1 MSLFLSSCFSF
12 QTKADLVLVK
22 FYYNAAVPPLLKTY
36 RKHAGKRLWWKV
48 FLESSNYS
56 KLTQIRTS
64 FYRFSKLIFMVASKH
79 WTETISFEWQHHLVE
94 ILQSHQKFVKK
105 WKLFL
110 IKCPK
115 ILRRKTFL
123 FSLSANFTYFLKGIL
138 VNKKKKK
145 KKKENKKKKRSMK
158 LTKCLCKDKSSLN
171 FLKSLV

>member
-1 MSLFLSSCFSF
+1 MGLFLSSCFSF

-36 RKHAGKRLWWKV
+36 RKHAGKRLWRKV

-138 VNKKKKK
+138 LNK

-158 LTKCLCKDKSSLN
+158 LKKCLCKDESSLN